1 MAARPVKIASLPG
14 IKRDGTKYEGDF
26 YVDGQWC
33 RFQRKLPRKMGGYKQ
48 LSNSVSGIATGIYS
62 WSNNNVLY
70 LHIGSANYLEQ
81 ITVGMNNF
89 ATSQT
94 YDRTPLTFTKDGNN
108 IWSMDAIYDPITAS
122 AALIAHASPSLAD
135 ISSDAAFPIY
145 GGSINSTD
153 RLIPVGGT
161 SPSVSGGVLV
171 MHPYLTAYGSDG
183 YFAWSAPDD
192 LTDWTVANGGGDA
205 YVTAQKIVFGMVT
218 RGGAANSPSALLWS
232 LDSLLRV
239 SYIGGDATWSF
250 DTLTD
255 ESSILS
261 QQCVVEYNGVYYW
274 AGVDQFLM
282 FNGVVREVPNDMNL
296 NWFYDNLNFNQRQK
310 VYAVKVPRWGEI
322 WWCFPFGDATECT
335 HAVIFN
341 VREQTWYDTIL
352 PNYGR
357 SNGQYAKVFQYPVM
371 TGTTSINSILEL
383 GTLIPGSGYTDATY
397 YQVPLIYTPPN
408 AIATLG
414 SITGGSGYLGTG
426 SYLAVALTGG
436 SGTGATANITVAGG
450 AVTVVTLVNPGSG
463 YLVAD
468 TLSVANANVGGSGA
482 GFSIPVAAVTTV
494 SAYIGGSEATAN
506 IVVVGGA
513 VTSVTLVSTGLNY
526 QVGDILTVASTAL
539 GGGGLGF
546 KITVNALTGY
556 SLWMHENGLDEN
568 TGTLLNAIESYF
580 ETSDI
585 SLPAAG
591 ESQNKSL
598 RVVMIEPDFVQKGEM
613 SVEVTGRANARSPEV
628 STDPQYFPE
637 VTDGMPVQDQVVYF
651 KTIRRQM
658 RFKFASNEVGGD
670 YQLGQTLAHIEPADG
685 TVLG

>member
-1 MAARPVKIASLPG
+1 MATKPVKIASLAG

-33 RFQRKLPRKMGGYKQ
+33 RFHRKLPRKMGGYKQ

-62 WSNNNVLY
+62 WSNNNILY

-81 ITVGMNNF
+81 ITVGMDDF

-135 ISSDAAFPIY
+135 ISSDAALPIY
-145 GGSINSTD
+145 GGPMNSID
-153 RLIPVGGT
+153 RLVPIGGT

-171 MHPYLTAYGSDG
+171 MHPYLTAYGSNG

-205 YVTAQKIVFGMVT
+205 YVTAQKIVFGIVT
-218 RGGAANSPSALLWS
+218 RGGAANAPSALLWS

-239 SYIGGDATWSF
+239 SYVGGDATWSF

-261 QQCVVEYNGVYYW
+261 QQCVVEYNGVYFW
-274 AGVDQFLM
+274 AGVDQFM
-282 FNGVVREVPNDMNL
+282 MYNGVVREVPNDMNL
-296 NWFYDNLNFNQRQK
+296 NWFYDNLNYNQRQK
-310 VYAVKVPRWGEI
+310 VYSFKVPRWGEI
-322 WWCFPFGDATECT
+322 WWCFPFGDAENCT
-335 HAVIFN
+335 HAVIYN

-357 SNGQYAKVFQYPVM
+357 SNGQYAKVFQYPLM

-383 GTLIPGSGYTDATY
+383 GTLIPGSSYTDGTY
-397 YQVPLIYTPPN
+397 YQVPLIYTS
-408 AIATLG
+408 G
-414 SITGGSGYLGTG
+414 ST
-426 SYLAVALTGG
+426 
-436 SGTGATANITVAGG
+436 
-450 AVTVVTLVNPGSG
+450 
-463 YLVAD
+463 
-468 TLSVANANVGGSGA
+468 
-482 GFSIPVAAVTTV
+482 
-494 SAYIGGSEATAN
+494 YIGGSEATAN
-506 IVVVGGA
+506 IVVASGA
-513 VTSVTLVSTGLNY
+513 VTSVTLVNTGINY

-539 GGGGLGF
+539 GGGGSGF

-556 SLWMHENGLDEN
+556 SLWMHEKGLDEN
-568 TGTLLNAIESYF
+568 TGSLLTPILSYF

-585 SLPAAG
+585 SLPAAND
-591 ESQNKSL
+591 SQNKSL

-658 RFKFASNEVGGD
+658 RFKFISNAVGGD